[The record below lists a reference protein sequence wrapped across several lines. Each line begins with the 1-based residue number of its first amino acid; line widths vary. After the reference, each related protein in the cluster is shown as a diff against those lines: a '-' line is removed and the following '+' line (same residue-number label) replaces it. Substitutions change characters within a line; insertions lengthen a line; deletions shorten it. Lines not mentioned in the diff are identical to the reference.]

1 MKCRTDLRS
10 YSRSRGFLLFAVM
23 AIPLIAALLAFGQEM
38 RDTDRARG
46 RSMIRVI
53 KKDLQNRYYDP
64 TFHGLDLE
72 ARFLKAE
79 QDIAQATSMGHM
91 LGIIAQAVVDLGD
104 SHTRFVPPGRAAD
117 FEYGWRLR
125 VIGETPYVLAVK
137 PGSDAEAKGLK
148 IGDKLLSV
156 DGFELTRQNI
166 GIFKYR
172 YYLVRPVPAMRLA
185 VQSPGG
191 PPREIDVE
199 TKIEMGKRFM
209 DLTEG
214 EDIWD
219 ILRQAENGTE
229 IHRFADTADKGIF
242 IWHVP
247 SFRSEE
253 SELKRLAGRL
263 PRYKSVVID
272 LRGNSGGYES
282 SLKCLLGFFFD
293 HDVTI
298 AQPTGRAKSM
308 KPMIA
313 KTQGTKA
320 FTGKVVVIVD
330 SDSGSA
336 AELFARVIQLEKR
349 GVVVGDR
356 SAGAVMRSRVYTR
369 QTAGEY
375 VVLYGISITESD
387 VIMADGKSLENEGVT
402 PDQIA
407 LPSGEDLAAGRD
419 PVLASAVLLAGG
431 LLSPVEAGKLFPF
444 TWED

>member
-1 MKCRTDLRS
+1 
-10 YSRSRGFLLFAVM
+10 
-23 AIPLIAALLAFGQEM
+23 
-38 RDTDRARG
+38 
-46 RSMIRVI
+46 
-53 KKDLQNRYYDP
+53 
-64 TFHGLDLE
+64 
-72 ARFLKAE
+72 
-79 QDIAQATSMGHM
+79 
-91 LGIIAQAVVDLGD
+91 
-104 SHTRFVPPGRAAD
+104 
-117 FEYGWRLR
+117 
-125 VIGETPYVLAVK
+125 
-137 PGSDAEAKGLK
+137 
-148 IGDKLLSV
+148 
-156 DGFELTRQNI
+156 
-166 GIFKYR
+166 
-172 YYLVRPVPAMRLA
+172 MRLA

-298 AQPTGRAKSM
+298 AQPTGRAKNM

-387 VIMADGKSLENEGVT
+387 VIMADGKSLENEGVI

-419 PVLASAVLLAGG
+419 PVLARAVLLAGG
-431 LLSPVEAGKLFPF
+431 LLPPVEAAQGGTTTSSGSPTPLPKRTPQTVTNTGVHMIVIVEVAPEEAEVIRWAQREETKGAQSYMTMGLVLRSDKDNDAPDVKTLGITFRELVTRYGVLPPDARGIIPADLARQF
-444 TWED
+444 SW